1 VGGWTSGYWVAGGGV
16 AEAARIP
23 QGGPRRVLVEFVV
36 EILTPVSDAQPPR
49 QIFDLLLG
57 VAGEVT
63 GQGWHGG
70 HRDPVRVVH
79 GNATAATV
87 AGTEFL
93 WPL

>member
-1 VGGWTSGYWVAGGGV
+1 VGGQAGIGLLVAVVAG
-16 AEAARIP
+16 AARIP

-70 HRDPVRVVH
+70 HRDPVWVVH
-79 GNATAATV
+79 GNATTATV
-87 AGTEFL
+87 AATEFL
-93 WPL
+93 WSL